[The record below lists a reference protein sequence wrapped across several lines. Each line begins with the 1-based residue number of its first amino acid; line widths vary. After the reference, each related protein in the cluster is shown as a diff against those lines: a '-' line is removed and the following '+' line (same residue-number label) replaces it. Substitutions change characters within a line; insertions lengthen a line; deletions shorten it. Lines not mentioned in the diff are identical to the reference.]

1 MISQPHAA
9 ILCSP
14 GMGHLIPVIEL
25 AKRLVN
31 HHNVTVTIFAVQSNT
46 SRAESELLKAATSP
60 KFCDIIELPLPD
72 ISGLLDPDAAIV
84 TKLSVMMRE
93 IRPAFRSAI
102 LAEDSPRPS
111 ILIVDLFGTES
122 LPIGDELG
130 VPKYV
135 YVACNAWFLA
145 LTVYVP
151 ILDKEVEGEYV
162 DQTEPLKIRGCSL
175 LQPEEVCD
183 PMLNRADQQYLE
195 YVRIGGEIPRSDGI
209 LLNIWK
215 DLQPKTLD
223 AFKDESLLGRVVK
236 VPVYPIGPLTRSAQS
251 ASPTGL
257 RDGDLFN
264 WLDKQPSES
273 VIFVSLGSGGTL
285 TYEQMTEMAWG
296 LELSQQ
302 RFIWVVRPPTSKR
315 TDAAF
320 FTSGK
325 GDDDPSSYL
334 PEGFLTRTRDIGLVV
349 PIWAPQVDILSH
361 PSIGGF
367 FSHCGWNSTLE
378 SIINGVPMIV
388 WPLYAEQ
395 RMNATL
401 LSDELGVAVRSK
413 VPPWKGV
420 VEREEIK
427 RMVRKIMVE
436 EDGIAIR
443 GKVNE
448 LKLSAVK
455 ALSQG
460 DSSYN
465 ALSQVAST
473 TK

>member
-1 MISQPHAA
+1 
-9 ILCSP
+9 
-14 GMGHLIPVIEL
+14 
-25 AKRLVN
+25 
-31 HHNVTVTIFAVQSNT
+31 
-46 SRAESELLKAATSP
+46 
-60 KFCDIIELPLPD
+60 
-72 ISGLLDPDAAIV
+72 
-84 TKLSVMMRE
+84 
-93 IRPAFRSAI
+93 
-102 LAEDSPRPS
+102 
-111 ILIVDLFGTES
+111 
-122 LPIGDELG
+122 
-130 VPKYV
+130 
-135 YVACNAWFLA
+135 
-145 LTVYVP
+145 
-151 ILDKEVEGEYV
+151 
-162 DQTEPLKIRGCSL
+162 
-175 LQPEEVCD
+175 
-183 PMLNRADQQYLE
+183 MLNRADQQYLE
-195 YVRIGGEIPRSDGI
+195 YVRIGGEMPRSDGI

-215 DLQPKTLD
+215 DLQPKILD
-223 AFKDESLLGRVVK
+223 AFKDESLLGGVLK
-236 VPVYPIGPLTRSAQS
+236 VPVYPIGPLTQAVQS
-251 ASPTGL
+251 TGPTGPTGL
-257 RDGDLFN
+257 IDGDLFN

-285 TYEQMTEMAWG
+285 SYEQMTEMAWG

-302 RFIWVVRPPTSKR
+302 RFIWVVRPPTSKCA
-315 TDAAF
+315 DAAF

-325 GDDDPSSYL
+325 GDDDPLSYL
-334 PEGFLTRTRDIGLVV
+334 PEGFLNRTREIGLVV

-401 LSDELGVAVRSK
+401 LSDELGVALRSK
-413 VPPWKGV
+413 VPPREGV

-436 EDGIAIR
+436 EDGFAIR

-460 DSSYN
+460 GSSYN
-465 ALSQVAST
+465 ALSEVASK